1 METEL
6 TSTEFIY
13 PTLVRRVQS
22 IFLDTSII
30 LISMFIVSG
39 ILNYFEQTPNWI
51 RGALFIGL
59 WFIYEPLCM
68 TLGGTI
74 GNRILKLRI
83 IKNNTSKGNINLFQ
97 AYVRFFVKLLL
108 GWISFL
114 TIHMNR
120 EKRAIHDFAA
130 GSRSE

>member
-1 METEL
+1 
-6 TSTEFIY
+6 
-13 PTLVRRVQS
+13 
-22 IFLDTSII
+22 
-30 LISMFIVSG
+30 MFIVSG

-130 GSRSE
+130 GSVMIQLIKETHIYKGTNNTAAYDRYM